1 MIRDAGFDDPVA
13 HRQVLLAPDPVHWTF
28 GAPDGSPTA
37 PASARVEMKLVGAG
51 QVAVT
56 PLWQLSPGPQLL
68 VLWYGTSSYP
78 VMAVGSV
85 LSLLGEPSV
94 TTMIEF
100 CWQPQQIEHWFGL
113 LWAQGAF
120 TRPAVLPRSVLRS
133 KLEPNLVV

>member
-1 MIRDAGFDDPVA
+1 MRGLALPA
-13 HRQVLLAPDPVHWTF
+13 PAVLLA
-28 GAPDGSPTA
+28 ACALRAGSAPTA
-37 PASARVEMKLVGAG
+37 SPRLPPAPGWRSTLVGAG

-100 CWQPQQIEHWFGL
+100 CWQPQQVEHWFGL